1 MDPTPGA
8 FVESAASDLS
18 LRQALSRLLLIN
30 EIAAEVSSSVD
41 RQRVAAVLHRHARW
55 LIAVEDALLIVREP
69 AGSMRLIIPEIREI
83 SRSDVP
89 ATRLFSG
96 GIVADC
102 LAARATRVVLE
113 PFDTA
118 LAPFERTLVARG
130 ARAMAA
136 APLVGRGIAYGA
148 LLFWSTVATVFDR
161 EARRT
166 IAMLVPH
173 VANALVMAKLVEEV
187 EARSLTDP
195 LTGLANRRWL
205 EQRLDEE
212 LDRVRRYLRPLCLA
226 VLDIDLFKEVNDG
239 LGHSA
244 GDDVLL
250 RLASLLRA
258 ERRST
263 DLICRYGGEEMV
275 LILPETVPD
284 DALSLADRIRLL
296 AEAGALGQHAD
307 GRPITVSIGVAGSGP
322 DRNTPRT
329 LFAAADAALYQAKA
343 NGRNQVRV
351 AEDVVSAGVADDV
364 ATT

>member
-1 MDPTPGA
+1 
-8 FVESAASDLS
+8 
-18 LRQALSRLLLIN
+18 LIN
-30 EIAAEVSSSVD
+30 EIATEVSSSVD
-41 RQRVAAVLHRHARW
+41 RQRVGVVLHRHASW
-55 LIAVEDALLIVREP
+55 LIVVEDALLIVRRP
-69 AGSMRLIIPEIREI
+69 SGSLRLIIPEIREI
-83 SRSDVP
+83 SRGDVP
-89 ATRLFSG
+89 ATRLFAG

-102 LAARATRVVLE
+102 LASRATRVVLE
-113 PFDTA
+113 PFDTP
-118 LAPFERTLVARG
+118 LAPFERTLIARG

-136 APLVGRGIAYGA
+136 APLLGQGVVHGA
-148 LLFWSTVATVFDR
+148 LLFWSTLVTAFDR

-173 VANALVMAKLVEEV
+173 VANALVMASLVEEV

-212 LDRVRRYLRPLCLA
+212 LDRVRRYERPLCLA
-226 VLDIDLFKEVNDG
+226 MLDIDHFKEVNDN

-244 GDDVLL
+244 GDDALR

-263 DLICRYGGEEMV
+263 DLVCRYGGEELV
-275 LILPETVPD
+275 LILPETLPD
-284 DALSLADRIRLL
+284 DAVSLADRIRRL
-296 AEAGALGQHAD
+296 AETGALGLHAD

-322 DRNTPRT
+322 GRDLPRT

-351 AEDVVSAGVADDV
+351 ADEVVPAGAHDDA